1 MTTLI
6 NPNIAYLLLMFGS
19 IALMMAIVTP
29 GTHLLELSALFLLA
43 MAGYE
48 IYQLGFNFWALL
60 VLLLSLVP
68 FIYSIRKTGREWA
81 LAISILGLIVGSLYL
96 FPGQGLLPV
105 VNPILAVVI
114 SAASAVL
121 LWVIVRKAMQAFR
134 ARPLQD
140 LGRLIGQIGRAK
152 TEIREAGSAQV
163 AGELWSA
170 RSERIIPAGSR
181 VKVLNREGFTLIVER
196 DDQVKK

>member
-1 MTTLI
+1 
-6 NPNIAYLLLMFGS
+6 MFGS

-68 FIYSIRKTGREWA
+68 FIYSIRKTGRGWA
-81 LAISILGLIVGSLYL
+81 LALSILGLIVGSLYL

-114 SAASAVL
+114 SAASAIL
-121 LWVIVRKAMQAFR
+121 LWVITRKAMQAFR

-140 LGRLIGQIGRAK
+140 LERLIGQTGKAK

-170 RSERIIPAGSR
+170 RSDRIIPAGSR

-196 DDQVKK
+196 DDQLKK